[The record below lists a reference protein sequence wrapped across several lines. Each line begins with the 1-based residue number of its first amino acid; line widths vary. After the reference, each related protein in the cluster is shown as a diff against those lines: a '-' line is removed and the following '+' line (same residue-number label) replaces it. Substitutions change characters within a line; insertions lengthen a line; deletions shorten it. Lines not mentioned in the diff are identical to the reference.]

1 MMNIEKYVDKFVE
14 LAYKGAGIAIINNR
28 PTMCVKTLCDNCDCY
43 NKGMSCMEYISQW
56 ARSEYAEKPK
66 LTPNERKFCELAEG
80 GWIARNF
87 NGDICWHSRKP
98 CKGNKVWFSWCN
110 SVDIVKFNSNLK
122 FDCVTW
128 EDEEPWSVESL
139 LEMKCDDNE

>member
-1 MMNIEKYVDKFVE
+1 MLNIEKFLDEFVE
-14 LAYKGAGIAIINNR
+14 LAYKGDGIALLNGSPVPCMKLN
-28 PTMCVKTLCDNCDCY
+28 CNECDCF
-43 NKGMSCMEYISQW
+43 NTGISCKEYICQW
-56 ARSEYAEKPK
+56 ARSEYVEKPK
-66 LTPNERKFCELAEG
+66 LTQKERRFCELAEG

-128 EDEEPWSVESL
+128 EDEKPWAVEDL
-139 LEMKCDDNE
+139 LKLEVIE